1 MSELLTPR
9 LRLRRWLPS
18 DLEPFAAMNAD
29 PRVTEF
35 LPTRPDLTA
44 TEATIARAEASF
56 ETNGFGL
63 WAVEILEDG
72 TFAGYVGLLT
82 PSFQAAFTPCVEV
95 GWRLAHDVW
104 GRGYATEG
112 AKAAL
117 RHGFET
123 LALDEILS
131 WTVPANVRSRRI
143 MTKLGMTHDPRDD
156 FDHPL
161 LPEGHPLR
169 RHVLYRIRRAETL

>member
-1 MSELLTPR
+1 MSELLTAR
-9 LRLRRWLPS
+9 LRLRRWQPS

-35 LPTRPDLTA
+35 LPRLLDRPA
-44 TEATIARAEASF
+44 SEATIARAEASF
-56 ETNGFGL
+56 EENGFGL
-63 WAVEILEDG
+63 WAVELLEDG
-72 TFAGYVGLLT
+72 TFAGYVGLLK
-82 PSFQAAFTPCVEV
+82 PSFQAAFTPCVEI
-95 GWRLAHDVW
+95 GWRLAPEVW

-112 AKAAL
+112 AQAAL
-117 RHGFET
+117 RYGFET
-123 LALDEILS
+123 VGLDEVLS

-143 MTKLGMTHDPRDD
+143 MEKLGMAHDPRDD

-169 RHVLYRIRRAETL
+169 RHVLYRIRRPT

>member
-1 MSELLTPR
+1 MLLTPR

-35 LPTRPDLTA
+35 LPTPLDRSA
-44 TEATIARAEASF
+44 SEGMIGRMEAHF
-56 ETNGFGL
+56 ERHGFGL
-63 WAVEILEDG
+63 WALELRESG
-72 TFAGYVGLLT
+72 AFAGYVGLQR
-82 PSFQAAFTPCVEV
+82 PSFEAPSTPCVEI
-95 GWRLAHDVW
+95 GWRLASETW
-104 GRGYATEG
+104 GKGYATEG
-112 AKAAL
+112 AREAL
-117 RHGFET
+117 RYGFEVAG
-123 LALDEILS
+123 LSEILS

-143 MTKLGMTHDPRDD
+143 MEKLGMSHDPRDD

-169 RHVLYRIRRAETL
+169 RHVLYRATQP